1 MRSPI
6 RTVAALAALAA
17 LLVATHAA
25 ATPDAKATREIDH
38 LLAFVAASDCRFL
51 RSGAEYDGKAARAHL
66 ERKLDVARS
75 MLSTADQFVDHV
87 ATGSSL
93 SGEAYKVRCGSR
105 ELTSRAWLRGELDD
119 YRKTGR

>member
-1 MRSPI
+1 VRSAV
-6 RTVAALAALAA
+6 RTFAALAALV
-17 LLVATHAA
+17 VATHAA
-25 ATPDAKATREIDH
+25 ATPDAKASREIDH

-66 ERKLDVARS
+66 ERKRAGARS

-93 SGEAYKVRCGSR
+93 SGEAYKVRCGTR
-105 ELTSRAWLRGELDD
+105 ELTSRAWLRGELEA
-119 YRKTGR
+119 YRKTGK